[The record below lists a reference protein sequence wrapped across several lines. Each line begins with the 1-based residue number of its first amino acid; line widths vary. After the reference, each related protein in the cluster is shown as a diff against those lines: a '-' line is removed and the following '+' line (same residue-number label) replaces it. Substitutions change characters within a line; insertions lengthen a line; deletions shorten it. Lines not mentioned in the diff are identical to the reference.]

1 MASNKGKPIMT
12 KGKYINYLSL
22 NETEQF
28 AILDGLS
35 DNNKLRIDKWL
46 KTVVVKIIDGEQYIE
61 NPLQYTSGLHLYIN
75 RDSSYPT
82 LYKWCVANFDYI
94 EKLPIPKPVD
104 EIKLN
109 EIFFYANE
117 WKQNPKVD
125 PYTKEQISISLSP
138 DGKYV
143 KLYIKIIDELVSNI
157 LKSKTKKE
165 LSVEECKKIR
175 DSLPDEHARVILD
188 DKDDKKDIYYDYLFI
203 VYFVNSKIK
212 YDPVFQKDLKIYLDL
227 VVYKIS
233 DCVYN
238 DDLLSRDF
246 EETGF
251 KDSRDVKYLYLRK
264 FLRNY
269 LLDMSKND
277 LSIHSLVMKL
287 CIDIEKIQYMKDS
300 KGEDEANFNMKVLE
314 YYKAIFYNIPIHY
327 FVNVKTSIHIHRK
340 ELTRIILLPELMKNE
355 QVPTKYKGTYDT
367 IKTHLKDPVTNI
379 FETLLSIYNSI
390 LKLYKDSKKSDA
402 YKKIK
407 DPYKN
412 KSSESPPIP
421 IRPQLTRDLIMY
433 KARLKNLNDPL
444 IATTPKEREEQ
455 RVFFSIE
462 YPLDKI
468 KQNDKDLLDYDKK
481 IIEYEKLLKEYEKKD
496 IAKKSD
502 TTSPIKSDNVIDP
515 YSQEAFSDMSPK
527 RLAYLSDIFYNDGKK
542 VFHYRFDTVNMYN
555 YILTCIDLCDKP
567 INFFNR
573 AELTDANLNEIC
585 KKIKHFTKT
594 PTYNS
599 STEIRALL
607 DDDCS
612 KYNNRLVLDYDI
624 IDEKTQ
630 QKKDIEGS
638 INVYLNVKLGDLIFR
653 VIQKKVLMLPYFNR
667 GVLDRFPPTTH
678 IYPQDILDILD
689 NKLKEGKLIGS
700 RFFPYRQKNNI
711 LMNLPQFP
719 FEFNDDTKNTLEKLK
734 RYKTHISVK
743 YN

>member
-46 KTVVVKIIDGEQYIE
+46 KTVVVKIIDGEPYIE

-82 LYKWCVANFDYI
+82 LYKWCVANFEHI

-125 PYTKEQISISLSP
+125 PYTKEHISISLSQ

-212 YDPVFQKDLKIYLDL
+212 YDPAFQKDIKIYLDL

-300 KGEDEANFNMKVLE
+300 KSEDEANFNMKVLE

-340 ELTRIILLPELMKNE
+340 ELTRIILLTELMKNE

-444 IATTPKEREEQ
+444 IVTTSKEREEQ

-527 RLAYLSDIFYNDGKK
+527 RLEYLSDIFYNDGKK

-555 YILTCIDLCDKP
+555 YILACIDNCDKP

-585 KKIKHFTKT
+585 NKIKHFTKT

-607 DDDCS
+607 DDDCI
-612 KYNNRLVLDYDI
+612 KYDNRLVLDYEIMKDN
-624 IDEKTQ
+624 EE
-630 QKKDIEGS
+630 KDIKG
-638 INVYLNVKLGDLIFR
+638 IIQVYLNVKLGDIIFR
-653 VIQKKVLMLPYFNR
+653 VIQKKVLSLPYFNVR
-667 GVLDRFPPTTH
+667 VLDRFTLT
-678 IYPQDILDILD
+678 ILDILN

-700 RFFPYRQKNNI
+700 RFFPYRRDNKI
-711 LMNLPQFP
+711 MNLREFP
-719 FEFNDDTKNTLEKLK
+719 FEFTDKKEDVLK
-734 RYKTHISVK
+734 ILKGYKRFISSM
-743 YN
+743 

>member
-1 MASNKGKPIMT
+1 
-12 KGKYINYLSL
+12 
-22 NETEQF
+22 
-28 AILDGLS
+28 
-35 DNNKLRIDKWL
+35 
-46 KTVVVKIIDGEQYIE
+46 
-61 NPLQYTSGLHLYIN
+61 
-75 RDSSYPT
+75 
-82 LYKWCVANFDYI
+82 
-94 EKLPIPKPVD
+94 
-104 EIKLN
+104 
-109 EIFFYANE
+109 
-117 WKQNPKVD
+117 
-125 PYTKEQISISLSP
+125 
-138 DGKYV
+138 
-143 KLYIKIIDELVSNI
+143 
-157 LKSKTKKE
+157 
-165 LSVEECKKIR
+165 
-175 DSLPDEHARVILD
+175 
-188 DKDDKKDIYYDYLFI
+188 
-203 VYFVNSKIK
+203 
-212 YDPVFQKDLKIYLDL
+212 
-227 VVYKIS
+227 
-233 DCVYN
+233 
-238 DDLLSRDF
+238 
-246 EETGF
+246 
-251 KDSRDVKYLYLRK
+251 
-264 FLRNY
+264 
-269 LLDMSKND
+269 
-277 LSIHSLVMKL
+277 
-287 CIDIEKIQYMKDS
+287 
-300 KGEDEANFNMKVLE
+300 
-314 YYKAIFYNIPIHY
+314 
-327 FVNVKTSIHIHRK
+327 
-340 ELTRIILLPELMKNE
+340 
-355 QVPTKYKGTYDT
+355 
-367 IKTHLKDPVTNI
+367 
-379 FETLLSIYNSI
+379 
-390 LKLYKDSKKSDA
+390 
-402 YKKIK
+402 
-407 DPYKN
+407 
-412 KSSESPPIP
+412 
-421 IRPQLTRDLIMY
+421 MY

-455 RVFFSIE
+455 RELFSRE

-496 IAKKSD
+496 IAKKND
-502 TTSPIKSDNVIDP
+502 KSPIKSDNVIDP

-527 RLAYLSDIFYNDGKK
+527 KLKYLSDIFYNDGKK

-630 QKKDIEGS
+630 QKKDIEGG